1 MITKLLPNIIK
12 MAVMLTHGGALYFF
26 PEHASISD
34 SGIPTAG
41 SLPHTHVY
49 DLCVHPWTLL
59 STLVSHAMSKF
70 RLHCFLFRVEKTI
83 ELSGKSISFF
93 LVQSPY
99 VGVSTEMLQCELGE
113 TKVICQRTWGKRFRA
128 GVSPRMEHKKGRLLH
143 WLMHAVLTLDT
154 SSQVSSFQVVLC
166 SGCLHDTC
174 GVKSA
179 IFIIQFF
186 LVLSFSFLAW

>member
-93 LVQSPY
+93 LCNLLTWVWAQRCCS
-99 VGVSTEMLQCELGE
+99 VSWE
-113 TKVICQRTWGKRFRA
+113 KPRVICQRTWGKRHRA
-128 GVSPRMEHKKGRLLH
+128 GVSPGMERKKGRLLH
-143 WLMHAVLTLDT
+143 WLMCAVLSLDT
-154 SSQVSSFQVVLC
+154 SGQVGSFPVVLC
-166 SGCLHDTC
+166 SEA
-174 GVKSA
+174 A
-179 IFIIQFF
+179 I
-186 LVLSFSFLAW
+186 